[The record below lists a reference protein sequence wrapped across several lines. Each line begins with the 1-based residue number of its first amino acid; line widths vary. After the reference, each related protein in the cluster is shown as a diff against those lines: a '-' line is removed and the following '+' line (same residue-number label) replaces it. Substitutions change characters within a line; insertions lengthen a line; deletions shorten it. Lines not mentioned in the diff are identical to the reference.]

1 MEVYEDKVFDE
12 LKNWKKS
19 ILAPPSML
27 GSLAKSAQT
36 RINEM
41 IPDRVHDM
49 ITQAVK
55 RMINT
60 VLFGAH
66 LTTLPAP
73 REESLSIIENKVKEK
88 IDFYSRTAAAEGA
101 VTGYGGILMG
111 MADLPLWL
119 GIKIKMLYEISNLY
133 GYDLSDYK
141 ERIYLLHIFQLTF
154 SRHKQK
160 KEIFRRMQ
168 QWNEVEKNLP
178 DEIHQFDWRSFQIE
192 YRDYLDLAKL
202 LQLIPGFGAIIGFYV
217 NHHLTN
223 KLGIYAMN
231 SYRLRRFDK
240 MKKQGRKKDKGKWK

>member
-1 MEVYEDKVFDE
+1 MEVYEDKVFEE

-19 ILAPPSML
+19 ILSPPSMF

-41 IPDRVHDM
+41 IPDRVHDI
-49 ITQAVK
+49 ITQAIR
-55 RMINT
+55 RMTNAVI
-60 VLFGAH
+60 FGAQ

-73 REESLSIIENKVKEK
+73 REESLATIEHQVKQK

-119 GIKIKMLYEISNLY
+119 SIKIKMLFEISTLY

-154 SRHKQK
+154 SRHKK
-160 KEIFRRMQ
+160 RGDLFKRMQ
-168 QWNEVEKNLP
+168 KWNEVEKNLP
-178 DEIHQFDWRSFQIE
+178 DDVHQIDWRAFQIE
-192 YRDYLDLAKL
+192 YRDYLDLAKM

-231 SYRLRRFDK
+231 SYRLRRFDN
-240 MKKQGRKKDKGKWK
+240 MKKQGRKKDKG